1 MRLVASC
8 LSKVINQNVLNT
20 YIQQEYQKETM
31 PGMFFFAVCGF
42 YQKYCCDS
50 TYKPFKKRKSIVR
63 FPLKI
68 ITS

>member
-31 PGMFFFAVCGF
+31 PGIFFFLQFVVFVKNIAVILHINLLRRGKASF
-42 YQKYCCDS
+42 V
-50 TYKPFKKRKSIVR
+50 FH
-63 FPLKI
+63 
-68 ITS
+68 